1 VGIGSKIVAGQRTS
15 DTAIMVFVVRKKP
28 VSELRPEE
36 VIPAE
41 IEGIKT
47 DVYEADVFREIADD
61 EHTYRDPLMAGS
73 RLFMGGATGQVTVH
87 HRPQP
92 DTVFPAKGLGGIGTL
107 GCFAKTGGASPKIVA
122 ITNWHVVATPNRA
135 ETTELTVSMAG
146 LGINFGGTNTPGTL
160 VVVFIGV
167 GGGDLRVYHKTLS
180 SDTPASIATTVAA
193 RITALGTSGLS
204 ATAAGTRVTVV
215 ASGSGTLDCQIFGPH
230 ATNTWSDLHASVNGT
245 DISLTGRASDAG
257 AAYVDLNIGGA
268 RPTDGVFVPIAS
280 GANADTVATAIMSA
294 INGRNLTG
302 VTVLEV
308 PPPTPSDPAIVSI
321 TGVQA
326 VECDISNDLR
336 VGQPTNTFCSKSSKC
351 CDDRIGTIIA
361 GRRDLDVALIQ
372 LDPEYVKT
380 YRAEIQDIG
389 VVRGIHDITTQTSG
403 YPLQKRGQSTQR
415 TQGTLLALDVDGDTV
430 NDDPNQPP
438 TWHLYGRH
446 YTGAF
451 TIQPNAGQ
459 FADHGDSGS
468 AVLNNNQEIVGI
480 LFGVSQTA
488 GLATPIQ
495 QILSAFP
502 ALNLSIE
509 TATTP
514 GVDKTVPAAAA
525 QSALVERQN
534 APASAPDFSSSMLQR
549 LSEVQKEVGETP
561 AGKRYRE
568 LIERHFREAQ
578 TLVNKNRRVAT
589 MWHRNG
595 GPEIVRGIVRMTQSA
610 NEILPAEI
618 NGKPLPECLADIQ
631 HIFMRY
637 GSPQFSV
644 DLQEYG
650 PPLAQLAGLTYQQA
664 LNALRDMRME

>member
-1 VGIGSKIVAGQRTS
+1 
-15 DTAIMVFVVRKKP
+15 
-28 VSELRPEE
+28 
-36 VIPAE
+36 
-41 IEGIKT
+41 
-47 DVYEADVFREIADD
+47 
-61 EHTYRDPLMAGS
+61 
-73 RLFMGGATGQVTVH
+73 
-87 HRPQP
+87 
-92 DTVFPAKGLGGIGTL
+92 
-107 GCFAKTGGASPKIVA
+107 
-122 ITNWHVVATPNRA
+122 
-135 ETTELTVSMAG
+135 
-146 LGINFGGTNTPGTL
+146 
-160 VVVFIGV
+160 
-167 GGGDLRVYHKTLS
+167 
-180 SDTPASIATTVAA
+180 
-193 RITALGTSGLS
+193 LGTAGLS
-204 ATAAGTRVTVV
+204 ATPTGAQVTVT
-215 ASGSGTLDCQIFGPH
+215 APGGGSLDCQIFGPH
-230 ATNTWSDLHASVNGT
+230 AANTWSDIHASVSGT
-245 DISLTGRASDAG
+245 DISLTGRASDPC
-257 AAYVDLNIGGA
+257 AAYVDLHLGGA
-268 RPTDGVFVPIAS
+268 LPSDGVFVPIAS
-280 GANADTVATAIMSA
+280 GATADTVATAIMSA
-294 INGRNLTG
+294 IGSRNLPG

-336 VGQPTNTFCSKSSKC
+336 VGQPTNSFCSKSSKC
-351 CDDRIGTIIA
+351 CDDRIGNIIA

-389 VVRGIHDITTQTSG
+389 VVRGIHDITTETSG
-403 YPLQKRGQSTQR
+403 YPLQKRGQTTQR
-415 TQGTLLALDVDGDTV
+415 THGTLLALDVDGDTT

-446 YTGAF
+446 FTGAF
-451 TIQPNAGQ
+451 TIQPNAGL

-468 AVLNNNQEIVGI
+468 AVLNNNQEVVGI
-480 LFGVSQTA
+480 LFGASPTA
-488 GLATPIQ
+488 STATPIQ

-525 QSALVERQN
+525 QSALIEPQN
-534 APASAPDFSSSMLQR
+534 APVSAPDFSSSMLQR

-561 AGKRYRE
+561 AGMRYRE

-610 NEILPAEI
+610 NETLPAEI
-618 NGKPLPECLADIQ
+618 NGKPLSESLTAIQ
-631 HIFMRY
+631 HIFTRY
-637 GSPQFSV
+637 GSPQFSA

-664 LNALRDMRME
+664 LDALRDMRVQ